1 MAMHRKHWP
10 QGARFLPER
19 WIPGTPEHAA
29 APKNAF
35 IPFGDGPR
43 VCVGSRFALQV
54 LSWVLGL
61 LYIPILLDVYM
72 FVG

>member
-19 WIPGTPEHAA
+19 WIPGSPEHAA
-29 APKNAF
+29 APNAF

-54 LSWVLGL
+54 LFWDSCTYRFCWMYTCL
-61 LYIPILLDVYM
+61 
-72 FVG
+72 